1 MKVYEFGEA
10 DKPVIMLFPG
20 TCCYWKSNFGHS
32 DPCFLCQKDVRGKS

>member
-20 TCCYWKSNFGHS
+20 TCCYWKSNPGTFGAFPHIG
-32 DPCFLCQKDVRGKS
+32 CQLQRI